1 MKIRHYLGALLAVTM
16 TACLLG
22 SCASGDKVAK
32 KRYECGE
39 RLARAVKKYEAKKYG
54 AARTILDDVKVQCA
68 GHPVM
73 DSAGYVLGM
82 SLARMKMYGEARL
95 EFTRL
100 TQDFPRSPFFEEAQ
114 FRIGWCVFKS
124 ALSVERDQTD
134 TREAQRLFR
143 GFLESYPSSKYA
155 DSAQTFLKA
164 AVRKL
169 AEKEFNSA
177 KFYQKM
183 GEREAAVVC
192 YKVFISDYPASSYT
206 PQARLNLG
214 QMLVELGRTA
224 EAREVLDALVEEEKQ
239 GDTARKARELLRRC
253 RE

>member
-1 MKIRHYLGALLAVTM
+1 MKRNVLLWLGIPVVI
-16 TACLLG
+16 CLLG

-54 AARTILDDVKVQCA
+54 SAKVILDDVKQQCA

-73 DSAGYVLGM
+73 DSAGYLLGM
-82 SLARMKMYGEARL
+82 SLAHMKMYADARL

-100 TQDFPRSPFFEEAQ
+100 TQDFPQSPFFEEAK

-124 ALSVERDQTD
+124 ALPVERDQTD

-143 GFLESYPSSKYA
+143 DFLESYPSSKYA
-155 DSAQTFLKA
+155 DSAQAFLKS
-164 AVRKL
+164 AVGKL

-177 KFYQKM
+177 RFYQRM
-183 GEREAAVVC
+183 GEKEAAVVC
-192 YKVFISDYPASSYT
+192 YKVFIAEYPASEYT
-206 PQARLNLG
+206 AQARLNLG
-214 QMLVELGRTA
+214 QMLVELGRAA
-224 EAREVLDALVEEEKQ
+224 EAREVLNALIEEEKT
-239 GDTARKARELLRRC
+239 GDTARKAQELLRRC
-253 RE
+253 SE

>member
-1 MKIRHYLGALLAVTM
+1 MGLVI

-22 SCASGDKVAK
+22 SCAHGNKVAK

-39 RLARAVKKYEAKKYG
+39 RFAKALKKYEAKKYG
-54 AARTILDDVKVQCA
+54 AAKVILDDVKVQCA

-82 SLARMKMYGEARL
+82 SLARLKMYAEARL

-114 FRIGWCVFKS
+114 FRVGWSVFKS
-124 ALSVERDQTD
+124 SLSVERDQTD

-143 GFLESYPSSKYA
+143 DFLESFPSSKYA
-155 DSAQTFLKA
+155 DSAQACLKS
-164 AVRKL
+164 AVEKL

-177 KFYQKM
+177 RFYQKI
-183 GEREAAVVC
+183 GEKEAAVVC
-192 YKVFISDYPASSYT
+192 YKVFISEYPASAYT
-206 PQARLNLG
+206 AQARLNLG

-224 EAREVLDALVEEEKQ
+224 EAREVLNALVEEETK
-239 GDTARKARELLRRC
+239 GDAARKAQELLRRC

>member
-1 MKIRHYLGALLAVTM
+1 MNRNAIPWFSILVII
-16 TACLLG
+16 CLLG
-22 SCASGDKVAK
+22 ACASGDRVAK
-32 KRYECGE
+32 KRYECSE
-39 RLARAVKKYEAKKYG
+39 RLAKAVKKYGAKKYG
-54 AARTILDDVKVQCA
+54 SAKAILDDVKLQCA

-73 DSAGYVLGM
+73 DSAGYFLGM
-82 SLARMKMYGEARL
+82 SLVRMKMYADARL

-124 ALSVERDQTD
+124 ALSIERDQTD

-143 GFLESYPSSKYA
+143 DFLESYPSSKFA
-155 DSAQTFLKA
+155 DSAQACLKS
-164 AVRKL
+164 AVGKL
-169 AEKEFNSA
+169 AEKEYNSA

-183 GEREAAVVC
+183 GEKEAAVVC
-192 YKVFISDYPASSYT
+192 YKVFISDYPASLYT
-206 PQARLNLG
+206 AQARLNLG
-214 QMLVELGRTA
+214 QILVELGRKA

-239 GDTARKARELLRRC
+239 GDTARKAQELLRRC